1 MEEIKDLIY
10 KDALLLEHLFNNVG
24 FNLYEC
30 AVTSEE
36 RDDIATFRKLIGRGL
51 VENISKIV
59 RLPIETETKVEE
71 VKGKK
76 VKAEEVT
83 DLI

>member
-10 KDALLLEHLFNNVG
+10 KDALLLEHLFSNVG

-30 AVTSEE
+30 TVTSEE
-36 RDDIATFRKLIGRGL
+36 MDDISKFRKLLGRNL

-71 VKGKK
+71 AKDKK
-76 VKAEEVT
+76 VKTEEVT